1 MPHRRGRRRGETCV
15 LLPSFVAPR
24 SSDTVRSPVSSPGM
38 KSGSVSPVKPFPG
51 AAEKF
56 VDRRLPNVLDFLEA
70 AAGAGGSP
78 PAGADAP
85 SSPSKTKKGAR
96 MFEC

>member
-1 MPHRRGRRRGETCV
+1 
-15 LLPSFVAPR
+15 
-24 SSDTVRSPVSSPGM
+24 
-38 KSGSVSPVKPFPG
+38 
-51 AAEKF
+51 
-56 VDRRLPNVLDFLEA
+56 LEA
-70 AAGAGGSP
+70 AAAAGGSP